1 MSKER
6 RGVAVLEVM
15 ARHPDWWKACRV
27 MEVVKGVTEGYM
39 MGEAIKLVWNSW
51 VVEGHKRQHG
61 DWVGKSLAW
70 YGSIILPQR

>member
-1 MSKER
+1 
-6 RGVAVLEVM
+6 
-15 ARHPDWWKACRV
+15 

-61 DWVGKSLAW
+61 DWVGEVPGLVWLHNLATEVTDN
-70 YGSIILPQR
+70 ITC